1 VSRGSRRRGHWLF
14 LLLRAGT
21 QERDRRQRGD
31 KSHKRCFHMELIKLN
46 EGENV
51 DPTGAEQ
58 ALNRVNPVTFCA
70 SSFSPHP
77 SSFQL

>member
-1 VSRGSRRRGHWLF
+1 
-14 LLLRAGT
+14 
-21 QERDRRQRGD
+21 
-31 KSHKRCFHMELIKLN
+31 MELIKLN

-51 DPTGAEQ
+51 DPAKAEQ

>member
-1 VSRGSRRRGHWLF
+1 
-14 LLLRAGT
+14 
-21 QERDRRQRGD
+21 
-31 KSHKRCFHMELIKLN
+31 MELVKLN

-51 DPTGAEQ
+51 DPAQAEQ

-70 SSFSPHP
+70 SSFSLHP